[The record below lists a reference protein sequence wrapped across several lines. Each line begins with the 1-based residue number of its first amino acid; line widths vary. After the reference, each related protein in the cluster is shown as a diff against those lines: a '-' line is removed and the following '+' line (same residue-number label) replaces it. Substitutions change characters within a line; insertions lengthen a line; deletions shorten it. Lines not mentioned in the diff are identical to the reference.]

1 MPSQRILL
9 FHIDGIPWYGPADEK
24 ELARLVQII
33 LTPSPQAIEAILSA
47 LTAQSLPGAAAQEVA
62 PTAEGA
68 IGAGRQAT

>member
-1 MPSQRILL
+1 MPQKLL
-9 FHIDGIPWYGPADEK
+9 FYLDDIPWYGPADEK
-24 ELARLVQII
+24 ELARLIQII

-47 LTAQSLPGAAAQEVA
+47 LTAQSLPETTAQEVA